1 MSSDGRVISDI
12 VKRRSFRAPFVA
24 ASHGRRAL
32 PAFRVIARSRAA
44 LVGSVPDRRES
55 SVRSCKLVFL
65 ISVPSLRASET
76 RNGFARRVRVGIDNE
91 SDQVNE
97 GHLVDALALR
107 GDEGRAT
114 LRKAARSCEGALIR
128 GYPNGETHLR

>member
-1 MSSDGRVISDI
+1 
-12 VKRRSFRAPFVA
+12 
-24 ASHGRRAL
+24 
-32 PAFRVIARSRAA
+32 
-44 LVGSVPDRRES
+44 
-55 SVRSCKLVFL
+55 
-65 ISVPSLRASET
+65 
-76 RNGFARRVRVGIDNE
+76 
-91 SDQVNE
+91 VNE